1 MTVHSRGRSRG
12 NLFHLFQLFK
22 NMAIDDIAFV
32 FQERTLFKML
42 GKKFTYEEP

>member
-1 MTVHSRGRSRG
+1 MSMYGRGRSRG

-32 FQERTLFKML
+32 FQEIT
-42 GKKFTYEEP
+42 